1 MCDYTL
7 IWHQAAA
14 SVGNWRLAGTH
25 LLPIVWDTR
34 YYRLVRLAC
43 SNTGSKWGMSKYIY
57 RTWENIWSVT
67 VILKARVEIL
77 YLSFVTVNV

>member
-7 IWHQAAA
+7 IWHQAVA
-14 SVGNWRLAGTH
+14 SVGNWSLVDTH

-34 YYRLVRLAC
+34 YYRLVRVAC

-57 RTWENIWSVT
+57 RTEKYTSIK
-67 VILKARVEIL
+67 VILKERIEIL
-77 YLSFVTVNV
+77 CFNCVTVTV